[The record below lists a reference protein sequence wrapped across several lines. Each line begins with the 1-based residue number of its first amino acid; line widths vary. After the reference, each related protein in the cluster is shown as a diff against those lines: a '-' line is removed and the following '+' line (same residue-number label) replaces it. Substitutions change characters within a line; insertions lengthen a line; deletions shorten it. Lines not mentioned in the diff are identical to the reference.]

1 MKTNVSK
8 NKTTNFIFLPL
19 PAYLLFFAFLLR
31 IILAAVCKGFES
43 DIACFGSWAL
53 RAYEGGFG
61 SFYSPDVFTD
71 YPPGYIYI
79 LYPIGALLH
88 HLKLNMLSP
97 SGLIL
102 LKLPSILSDLG
113 AAYLIYRFA
122 SRSFSESTALL
133 LSALYAFNP
142 AVLLNSVVWG
152 QVDSI
157 LVFLVLLFCLAMT
170 EGKTIPAYFIFAAG
184 VLLKPQML
192 VFAPLLLYGIY
203 EFEFLKFR
211 DRKSFLM
218 HLAGGICAIGCLL
231 LAMLPFGLDKVLPQY
246 TDTLGSYPYVSVN
259 AYNFW
264 ALLGLNWESQN
275 SMALGISY
283 KTIGTLIL
291 VLLTAISLVLLES
304 LRRRKQKERYFLT
317 GAFLITTT
325 FMFSVRMHERY
336 LYPAM
341 LLLLITYILSRKTA
355 FLGAYLCISF
365 AHFLNVWHVLY
376 HYDPSHYYETE
387 HIVIYIS
394 AVMLAAVVYFYSKL
408 IRYVKGNLKENDVL
422 TDTMLS
428 FFKNLSKCFQARKP
442 VPSGKAMTFT
452 KLDLLLILAITLS
465 YGVVAFLNL
474 GVTKAPETTHTFAAN
489 STISLEFS
497 DENRPVTLCYYL
509 LHEVDLACELTTSS
523 DNTNWSEP
531 KTISMKKVFSWE
543 QVELDNDTYYLNL
556 KNTSDT
562 GYIGELIFLNKDG
575 EAVRPL
581 NASQYPALFDEADT
595 LPAHFDFSS
604 SAYFDEIYYHRT
616 AYEFAEEMPAYEMT
630 HPPLGK
636 TFIMLGTMLFGLNPF
651 GFRFMGTLFGILM
664 LPFMYLLARN
674 LTGNRILGAMSALCF
689 AFDFM
694 HFTQTRIATID
705 VFIVFFIIL
714 MYYFMERYVSLSF
727 YDTPLHKT
735 FLPLGAC
742 GLAFGL
748 GISSKWTGFY
758 AGVGLAIIFF
768 ASLFNRYREYKYA
781 CANPRGT
788 SDGILHQHIIH
799 TFVPNTLKT
808 IGFCLVFFVMIP
820 VVIYLLSYLPFRD
833 YTSDGLIQR
842 MWNNQFAMY
851 SYHSNLTA
859 THPYSSAWHE
869 WPTMARP
876 VFYYSKS
883 LGNDI
888 YQGISAFGNPL
899 VWYTALPAAIYT
911 LYLALIK
918 HKPTAAF
925 LSIGLLSQFLPWTL
939 VSRCTFL
946 YHYFP
951 CVPFLV
957 LMTCYAA
964 SQLKKHV
971 KPRTFYAL
979 CGLYT
984 LAVIT
989 LFAMFYPVI
998 SGMPVSGE
1006 YVDTFLRW
1014 QDGWVLILN

>member
-1 MKTNVSK
+1 M
-8 NKTTNFIFLPL
+8 
-19 PAYLLFFAFLLR
+19 AAFLLR
-31 IILAAVCKGFES
+31 LILAASCKGFDT
-43 DIACFGSWAL
+43 DISCFGGWAL
-53 RAYEGGFG
+53 RAYEQGFAN
-61 SFYSPDVFTD
+61 FYAADVFTD

-79 LYPIGALLH
+79 LYGIGGILH
-88 HLKLNMLSP
+88 HFELDVFSA

-102 LKLPSILSDLG
+102 LKMPSIICDILAGICLYRIACKHLAPN
-113 AAYLIYRFA
+113 AAL
-122 SRSFSESTALL
+122 FS
-133 LSALYAFNP
+133 SALYLFNP
-142 AVLLNSVVWG
+142 AVLLNSVIWG
-152 QVDSI
+152 QVDSV
-157 LVFLVLLFCLAMT
+157 LVFLVLLLCFTLT
-170 EGKTIPAYFIFAAG
+170 EEKTVPACFVFAAG
-184 VLLKPQML
+184 VLFKPQML
-192 VFAPLLLYGIY
+192 VFAPLLLFGIY
-203 EFEFLKFR
+203 EWEVLHFSTWRRFFLRF
-211 DRKSFLM
+211 S
-218 HLAGGICAIGCLL
+218 GGLCAIATLI
-231 LAMLPFGLDKVLPQY
+231 LAMLPFGLEKVLPQY

-264 ALLGLNWESQN
+264 ALFGQNWESQD
-275 SMALGISY
+275 SIILGVSY

-291 VLLTAISLVLLES
+291 LMLTVLSAVMFDI
-304 LRRRKQKERYFLT
+304 LRRKHQKERYFLT
-317 GAFLITTT
+317 GVFLITTT
-325 FMFSVRMHERY
+325 FMFSIRMHERY
-336 LYPAM
+336 LYPTM

-355 FLGAYLCISF
+355 FLGAYICISL

-394 AVMLAAVVYFYSKL
+394 AVMLAAVMYFYSKL
-408 IRYVKGNLKENDVL
+408 LSHLRGNDIESDMFTDVV
-422 TDTMLS
+422 LS
-428 FFKNLSKCFQARKP
+428 FFKHFSECFQARKP
-442 VPSGKAMTFT
+442 VPSAKKMTFT
-452 KLDLLLILAITLS
+452 KVDMLLIVGITLT

-474 GVTKAPETTHTFAAN
+474 GTLKAPESEYTFTAN

-497 DENRPVTLCYYL
+497 DTDQPATLCYYL
-509 LHEVDLACELTTSS
+509 LHEVDLTCELTMSP
-523 DNTNWSEP
+523 NGTNWSEP
-531 KTISMKKVFSWE
+531 KTLSMQKVFSWE
-543 QVELDNDTYYLNL
+543 QVELDANTCLLNL

-562 GYIGELIFLNKDG
+562 GHIGELIFLNKDG
-575 EAVRPL
+575 EVVSPS
-581 NASQYPALFDEADT
+581 NAAQYIALFDEADT
-595 LPAHFDFSS
+595 LPNYFDFRS

-664 LPFMYLLARN
+664 LPFMYLLGRN

-727 YDTPLHKT
+727 YDTPLYKT

-748 GISSKWTGFY
+748 GISCKWTGFY

-781 CANPRGT
+781 CDRPLVASG
-788 SDGILHQHIIH
+788 DILHQHIIQ
-799 TFVPNTLKT
+799 TFIPNTLKT
-808 IGFCLVFFVMIP
+808 IGFCLAFFVVIP
-820 VVIYLLSYLPFRD
+820 AVIYTLSYIPFRD
-833 YTSDGLIQR
+833 YTSDGLLQR

-851 SYHSNLTA
+851 NYHSTLTA
-859 THPYSSAWHE
+859 THPYSSAWNE
-869 WPTMARP
+869 WPTMTRP
-876 VFYYSKS
+876 VFYYAKT
-883 LGNDI
+883 LGNDM

-899 VWYTALPAAIYT
+899 VWYTAIPAVLCT

-918 HKPTAAF
+918 HKSTAAF
-925 LSIGLLSQFLPWTL
+925 LSVGLLSQFLPWTL

-951 CVPFLV
+951 SVPFLI

-971 KPRTFYAL
+971 KPRTFYVL

-984 LAVIT
+984 LAVIV

-1006 YVDTFLRW
+1006 YVDTFLKW